1 MAALRVT
8 FHDAAG
14 APLADRLNV
23 TATNV
28 RTNAGACRV
37 ACVDG
42 SQACEIAGLTA
53 GDPYRVHAFPERHRA
68 VGQFVLA
75 PRGDTPADINLYF
88 PVDPDQVREA
98 RFPSFASL
106 SGALRAVLDRSTLE
120 RDPSAPPAG
129 PGDGGESV
137 YVRLTRLERA
147 GLLNLFCKM
156 THTDVDGTDA
166 WSYVTSL
173 FGVRGD
179 RIFGNVAPELWQHVR
194 ASVTRGAFKE
204 VDGALHTPPPGFTAA
219 GSFKSREPYGNLQL
233 TFFRAAGPDGGRY
246 TVDADIDDAAGL
258 RHVFQVLD
266 HWIARGSTHP
276 FDIREILTR
285 YQRLIPDYDLVV

>member
-1 MAALRVT
+1 
-8 FHDAAG
+8 
-14 APLADRLNV
+14 
-23 TATNV
+23 
-28 RTNAGACRV
+28 
-37 ACVDG
+37 
-42 SQACEIAGLTA
+42 
-53 GDPYRVHAFPERHRA
+53 
-68 VGQFVLA
+68 
-75 PRGDTPADINLYF
+75 
-88 PVDPDQVREA
+88 
-98 RFPSFASL
+98 
-106 SGALRAVLDRSTLE
+106 
-120 RDPSAPPAG
+120 
-129 PGDGGESV
+129 
-137 YVRLTRLERA
+137 
-147 GLLNLFCKM
+147 M
-156 THTDVDGTDA
+156 THTDVDGADA

-233 TFFRAAGPDGGRY
+233 TFFHAAGPDGGRY